1 MMLTWMKGYQR
12 SPHCPEVARRDVYIG
27 YFILHCGEA
36 CGADCLSGARKDE
49 SAPFA
54 SPVSSQGRRKARRRA
69 LTVTVSIGAHLLVAA
84 AILLSPTKTP
94 VFPPEYEAIEVTL
107 VDPPPPPAPVPAPE
121 EGGGGS
127 PAPAPTPAPTPVPTP
142 TPVKAPAKA
151 KRAAPTR
158 PSPRPSRPAPRAPTM
173 EPVPITAPEPSVSY
187 VFMGD
192 AALAGA
198 MTAGGGAGN
207 GAGSGA
213 GSGTGDGSGSGSG
226 GGSGSGTGGSCDMVR
241 RLQNALRDAPGV
253 RSALTEAYR
262 TSGANGRAILVWDGD
277 WVLSPG
283 QEGKGLAGV
292 RQAVAVTVGFTPRAC
307 KAEVVRG
314 YVLLTLGDGP
324 GAPRLAL
331 GTGQWRWGDL
341 LR

>member
-1 MMLTWMKGYQR
+1 M
-12 SPHCPEVARRDVYIG
+12 
-27 YFILHCGEA
+27 CGLIEKTQA
-36 CGADCLSGARKDE
+36 
-49 SAPFA
+49 
-54 SPVSSQGRRKARRRA
+54 QRRA
-69 LTVTVSIGAHLLVAA
+69 RLRTLTIFISVGAHLLVLV
-84 AILLSPTKTP
+84 AILLAPTKTP
-94 VFPPEYEAIEVTL
+94 VFPPEYQPIEVML
-107 VDPPPPPAPVPAPE
+107 IDPPSPAPAPSPSPD

-151 KRAAPTR
+151 QRAAPTQ
-158 PSPRPSRPAPRAPTM
+158 PSPRPSRPAPRSPTVA
-173 EPVPITAPEPSVSY
+173 PVPITAPTPSVSY
-187 VFMGD
+187 IFMGD

-198 MTAGGGAGN
+198 ATAGGGSGN
-207 GAGSGA
+207 GAGSGT
-213 GSGTGDGSGSGSG
+213 GSGTGAGSGSGSG

-253 RSALTEAYR
+253 RAALTEAYR
-262 TSGANGRAILVWDGD
+262 TSGANGRAIVIWDGD

-307 KAEVVRG
+307 KAETVRG

-331 GTGQWRWGDL
+331 GTGQWRWADL
-341 LR
+341 LD

>member
-1 MMLTWMKGYQR
+1 M
-12 SPHCPEVARRDVYIG
+12 
-27 YFILHCGEA
+27 
-36 CGADCLSGARKDE
+36 SGKNHE
-49 SAPFA
+49 
-54 SPVSSQGRRKARRRA
+54 RRRA
-69 LTVTVSIGAHLLVAA
+69 RLRKLTIFVSVGAHLLLLV
-84 AILLSPTKTP
+84 AILMAPTKTP
-94 VFPPEYEAIEVTL
+94 VFPPEYHPIEVML
-107 VDPPPPPAPVPAPE
+107 IDPPPPPAPVPSPD
-121 EGGGGS
+121 EGGGGL
-127 PAPAPTPAPTPVPTP
+127 PAPAPTPAPVPTP
-142 TPVKAPAKA
+142 TPVKTPAPAQ
-151 KRAAPTR
+151 RAAPTR
-158 PSPRPSRPAPRAPTM
+158 PSPRPSRPAPPSPTVA
-173 EPVPITAPEPSVSY
+173 PVPITAPAPSVSY

-213 GSGTGDGSGSGSG
+213 GSGSGSG

-253 RSALTEAYR
+253 RAALTEAYR
-262 TSGANGRAILVWDGD
+262 TSGANGRAIVIWDGD

-307 KAEVVRG
+307 KAETVRG

-331 GTGQWRWGDL
+331 GTGQWRWADL
-341 LR
+341 LN

>member
-1 MMLTWMKGYQR
+1 M
-12 SPHCPEVARRDVYIG
+12 S
-27 YFILHCGEA
+27 GENH
-36 CGADCLSGARKDE
+36 G
-49 SAPFA
+49 
-54 SPVSSQGRRKARRRA
+54 RRRA
-69 LTVTVSIGAHLLVAA
+69 RLRRLTIFVSVGAHLLLLV
-84 AILLSPTKTP
+84 AILMAPTKTP
-94 VFPPEYEAIEVTL
+94 VFPPEYHPIEVML
-107 VDPPPPPAPVPAPE
+107 VDPPPPPAPVPSPD

-127 PAPAPTPAPTPVPTP
+127 PAPAPTPVPTP
-142 TPVKAPAKA
+142 TPVKTPAKA
-151 KRAAPTR
+151 QRAAPMR
-158 PSPRPSRPAPRAPTM
+158 PLPRPSRPAPPSPTVA
-173 EPVPITAPEPSVSY
+173 PVPITAPAPSVSY

-198 MTAGGGAGN
+198 LTAGGGSGN
-207 GAGSGA
+207 GAGSGT
-213 GSGTGDGSGSGSG
+213 GSGTGAGSGSGSG

-253 RSALTEAYR
+253 RAALTEAYR
-262 TSGANGRAILVWDGD
+262 TSGANGRAIVIWDGD

-307 KAEVVRG
+307 KAETVRG

-331 GTGQWRWGDL
+331 GTGQWRWADL
-341 LR
+341 LN